1 MHLADF
7 SASPV
12 ALPPLLSLICSFLLF
27 GLVVLESSLSPLIA
41 VSLAVRFFTCYGS
54 DTGFVELLRG
64 LTGSLALLLTQSC
77 GSFPG
82 LQIGRSRLL
91 REEPEQTSLALW
103 SLQKGFQESPAVK
116 VAKNVGFIEWPLQ

>member
-1 MHLADF
+1 MAPSERTRRDAPWRDRSGAD
-7 SASPV
+7 SRKLYDSCGQNC
-12 ALPPLLSLICSFLLF
+12 PLSRR
-27 GLVVLESSLSPLIA
+27 PL
-41 VSLAVRFFTCYGS
+41 T
-54 DTGFVELLRG
+54 
-64 LTGSLALLLTQSC
+64 LTSGSLALLLTQSC